1 MTTDP
6 STLSPK
12 QRQAAL
18 MLAGG
23 TPKKAIASA
32 LKVAAHTISEWCKL
46 PAFNEAVNQHLATVE
61 GDTLQLLKAQRMRAA
76 EALGELL
83 ESKAP
88 AVRLAAARTVLEL
101 TSKAPAPGTGSE
113 ARYAAILALI
123 ESHAS

>member
-46 PAFNEAVNQHLATVE
+46 PAFNEAVNHHLATVE

-101 TSKAPAPGTGSE
+101 TSKAPPPGTGSE

-123 ESHAS
+123 EGHAS

>member
-1 MTTDP
+1 MRVGDHP
-6 STLSPK
+6 
-12 QRQAAL
+12 
-18 MLAGG
+18 
-23 TPKKAIASA
+23 
-32 LKVAAHTISEWCKL
+32 
-46 PAFNEAVNQHLATVE
+46 

-123 ESHAS
+123 EGHAS